1 MANAKEIKRRMQSI
15 ANTKQITNAMKMVS
29 ASKLRRAQKQIGA
42 GRPYQE
48 KLRQVL
54 AQVSAS
60 VSGEVTDPLL
70 EVRPVSHEAFLVI
83 ASNKGLAGGFN
94 AHVMKEAHS
103 AIQKAQAAGHSVS
116 VLAVGRKA
124 NEYFTKHGIPVDKAY
139 LNTNDIP
146 DPADSEIIAKDIRSA
161 YETGKY
167 DKVSIVYP
175 AFRSVMSQK
184 PTLVPLLP
192 IVSEVIDSGHS
203 ESEKES
209 GYAVDY
215 LFEPDASSILSQLL
229 PMYLSN
235 QIHGCMADAKTGE
248 HGARMTAMTS
258 ATDNATELL
267 SKLEISYNRARQ
279 AAITNEITE
288 IVAGANALG

>member
-1 MANAKEIKRRMQSI
+1 MQSI

-54 AQVSAS
+54 AQVSDS
-60 VSGEVTDPLL
+60 VSGELSDPLL
-70 EVRPVSHEAFLVI
+70 EVRPVQHEAFLVI

-94 AHVMKEAHS
+94 AHVMKEAHR
-103 AIQKAQAAGHSVS
+103 AVREAQAAGHEVS
-116 VLAVGRKA
+116 IIAVGRKA
-124 NEYFTKHGIPVDKAY
+124 QEYFTKQGIPVDVAY
-139 LNTNDIP
+139 LDTNDIP
-146 DPADSEIIAKDIRSA
+146 DPYDSEIIAKEIRSA

-175 AFRSVMSQK
+175 LFRSVMSQV
-184 PTLVPLLP
+184 PTVVPLLP
-192 IVSEVIDSGHS
+192 I
-203 ESEKES
+203 ESDTLAQDENAEES
-209 GYAVDY
+209 KYTVDY
-215 LFEPDASSILSQLL
+215 IFEPDAASILSQLL

-248 HGARMTAMTS
+248 HGARMTAMTA

-267 SKLEISYNRARQ
+267 SQLEISYNRARQ
-279 AAITNEITE
+279 AAITNEIIE

>member
-15 ANTKQITNAMKMVS
+15 TNTKQITNAMKMVS
-29 ASKLRRAQKQIGA
+29 ASKLRRAQKQVGA

-54 AQVSAS
+54 AQVAGSM
-60 VSGEVTDPLL
+60 SGELTDPLL
-70 EVRPVSHEAFLVI
+70 EVRPIKREAFLVI

-94 AHVMKEAHS
+94 SHVTKEAHRVV
-103 AIQKAQAAGHSVS
+103 KEAQAAGHEVS
-116 VLAVGRKA
+116 VIAVGRKV
-124 NEYFTKHGIPVDKAY
+124 NEYFTKRGIPVDTAY
-139 LNTNDIP
+139 LDTQDIP
-146 DPADSEIIAKDIRSA
+146 DPYDSEIIAKEIRSA

-175 AFRSVMSQK
+175 LFRSVMSQV
-184 PTLVPLLP
+184 PTVVPLLP
-192 IVSEVIDSGHS
+192 IESDSLGGTEDAGDS
-203 ESEKES
+203 K
-209 GYAVDY
+209 YTVDFI
-215 LFEPDASSILSQLL
+215 FEPDAASILGQLL

-235 QIHGCMADAKTGE
+235 QIHGCLADAKTGE
-248 HGARMTAMTS
+248 HGARMTAMTA

-288 IVAGANALG
+288 IVAGANALS